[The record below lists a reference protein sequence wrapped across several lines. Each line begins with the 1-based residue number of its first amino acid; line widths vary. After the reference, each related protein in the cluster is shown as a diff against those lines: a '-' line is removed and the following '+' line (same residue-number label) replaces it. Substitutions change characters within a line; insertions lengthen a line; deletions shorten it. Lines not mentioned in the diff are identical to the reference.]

1 MKCYRELQAPE
12 GELAAALGSFDGL
25 HLGHRQVIG
34 NTLSSPN
41 LRPAVVTF
49 QQNPSASLEKKPVP
63 ILTTNEQKLALLEEM
78 GVDTVYLLP
87 FDQIR
92 DMEPEEFVEVLYRV
106 CRVRKLCCGFNFR
119 FGKNGRGDAALLET
133 LCRQWNIQLCVV
145 PPVLVGGEPVSS
157 TRIRAALEQGD
168 VQQAGQLLGRPFGYD
183 FTVTH
188 GRQLG
193 RTWGTPTINQPFP
206 AGYVLPRFGVYAS
219 LVTVAGKKYYGVT
232 DIGVKPTVG
241 SDCALSET
249 WIPEFSGNLY
259 GKPVPVELLDFIRPE
274 RKFDSLDELKNE
286 ILRNSVMARQIAERE
301 REEENIDTVNLHNK

>member
-1 MKCYRELQAPE
+1 MKCYEQMQIPP

-34 NTLSSPN
+34 NTFSSSK

-49 QQNPSASLEKKPVP
+49 QQNPSAVLQKNPVP
-63 ILTTNEQKLALLEEM
+63 LLTTNEQRLALLEEM
-78 GVDTVYLLP
+78 GIDTVYLLP

-92 DMEPEEFVEVLYRV
+92 DMEPEAFVEVLYRV

-133 LCRQWNIQLCVV
+133 LCDQWGIELCVV
-145 PPVLVGGEPVSS
+145 PPVLVGGEAVSS
-157 TRIRAALEQGD
+157 TRIRSYLEEGD

-183 FTVTH
+183 FEVTH

-206 AGYVLPRFGVYAS
+206 QGYVLPRFGVYAS
-219 LVTVAGKKYYGVT
+219 LVTIEGKKYYGVT
-232 DIGVKPTVG
+232 NIGIKPTVG

-249 WIPEFSGNLY
+249 WIPEFSGDLY
-259 GKPVPVELLDFIRPE
+259 GKRIPVELLDFIRPE
-274 RKFDSLDELKNE
+274 KKFDSLDELKNE
-286 ILRNSVMARQIAERE
+286 ILQNGVMARQIAERE
-301 REEENIDTVNLHNK
+301 WKAPFWKKSL